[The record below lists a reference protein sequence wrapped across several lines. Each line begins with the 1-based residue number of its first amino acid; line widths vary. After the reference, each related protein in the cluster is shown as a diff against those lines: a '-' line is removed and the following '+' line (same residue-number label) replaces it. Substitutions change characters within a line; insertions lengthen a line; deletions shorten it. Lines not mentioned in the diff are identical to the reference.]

1 MDSCLLTAQN
11 DKYECPRWDS
21 NPHLTDF
28 KSAASA
34 DWATRAIGTDYFQV
48 EISLRAEPNTESNI
62 LSVSLPVKVFCWL
75 GW

>member
-1 MDSCLLTAQN
+1 MDSCLLTAPN

-21 NPHLTDF
+21 NPHCADF

-48 EISLRAEPNTESNI
+48 EISLRAEPNTESNM
-62 LSVSLPVKVFCWL
+62 LSVSLPVKVFC
-75 GW
+75 